1 MNYQETLDYL
11 FSKLPMYQRQGVAAY
26 KKDIGN
32 IIAGSEYLGN
42 PHTQFKSIHIA
53 GTNGKGSTAHM
64 LTSVLQEAGYKVGL
78 YTSPHLK
85 DFRERIKVNGKM
97 ITEQEVEDFVKANK
111 TIFEEM
117 ELSFFEF
124 TVAMAFDYFA
134 NQQVDIAII
143 ETGLGGR
150 LDSTNILNPELT
162 IITNIGLDHTNLLG
176 NTLEEIATEKA
187 GIIKKNTPI
196 IIGRKQKETNTI
208 FQNIAKE
215 KNAHLMYSE
224 PQQDYATDLKGEYQK
239 ENINTT
245 ITAIEQL
252 QEQGWSINSSNIEQ
266 GLLKIVA
273 NTQLLGRWQ
282 TLSKIPYII
291 CDTGH
296 NEDGIKQISQQLKNT
311 KYEKLHFVFG
321 TVNDK
326 NVDGILSY
334 LPKNACYYFCQANIA
349 RAMNAEELKNI
360 GKVFNLN
367 GDAFTS
373 VKQALNN
380 AIECAN
386 KDDLIFIGGSTFI
399 VAEVL

>member
-1 MNYQETLDYL
+1 MTYQETLDYL
-11 FSKLPMYQRQGVAAY
+11 FGRLPIYQRTGTAAY
-26 KKDIGN
+26 KADIGN
-32 IIAGSEYLGN
+32 IVAASKYLGN
-42 PHTQFKSIHIA
+42 PHTQFKSVHIA

-64 LTSVLQEAGYKVGL
+64 LSSILQESGYKVGL

-85 DFRERIKVNGKM
+85 DFRERIRINGKM
-97 ITEQEVEDFVKANK
+97 IAEQEVVDFVKESKA
-111 TIFEEM
+111 IFEEM

-124 TVAMAFDYFA
+124 TVGMAFDYFA

-176 NTLEEIATEKA
+176 NTLEKIAAEKG
-187 GIIKKNTPI
+187 GIIKENTPI

-208 FQNIAKE
+208 FQNIAEE

-224 PQQDYATDLKGEYQK
+224 PQQNYATDLKGEYQK

-252 QEQGWSINSSNIEQ
+252 QEQGWAINSSNIEQ

-282 TLSKIPYII
+282 TLSKIPHII

-296 NEDGIKQISQQLKNT
+296 NEDGIKQISKQLKNT
-311 KYEKLHFVFG
+311 KYEQLHFVFG

-326 NVDGILSY
+326 NLDSILSH
-334 LPKNACYYFCQANIA
+334 LPKNASYYFCQANIP
-349 RAMNAEELKNI
+349 RAMDAKELQQKSAKYELKGN
-360 GKVFNLN
+360 VF
-367 GDAFTS
+367 TI
-373 VKQALNN
+373 VKQALSKAKEN
-380 AIECAN
+380 ANAS
-386 KDDLIFIGGSTFI
+386 DLIFVGGSTFV
-399 VAEVL
+399 VAEAL

>member
-162 IITNIGLDHTNLLG
+162 IITNIGFDHTNLLG
-176 NTLEEIATEKA
+176 NTLEKIAAEKA
-187 GIIKKNTPI
+187 GIIKENTPI

-208 FQNIAKE
+208 FQQIAKE

-252 QEQGWSINSSNIEQ
+252 QEQGWAINSSNIEQ

>member
-1 MNYQETLDYL
+1 MNYTQTLDYL
-11 FSKLPMYQRQGVAAY
+11 FGRLPIYQRIGAAAY
-26 KKDIGN
+26 KADIGN
-32 IIAGSEYLGN
+32 IITATKHLEN

-64 LTSVLQEAGYKVGL
+64 LSSILQESGYKVGL

-85 DFRERIKVNGKM
+85 DFRERIRINGKM
-97 ITEQEVEDFVKANK
+97 ITEQEVGDFVKESKA
-111 TIFEEM
+111 IFEEM

-176 NTLEEIATEKA
+176 NTLEKIAVEKG
-187 GIIKKNTPI
+187 GIIKENTPI

-224 PQQDYATDLKGEYQK
+224 SKQNYATDLKGEYQK

-252 QEQGWSINSSNIEQ
+252 QEQGWIINSSNIEQ
-266 GLLKIVA
+266 GLLNIVV
-273 NTQLLGRWQ
+273 NTELLGRWQ
-282 TLSKIPYII
+282 TLSKIPHII

-296 NEDGIKQISQQLKNT
+296 NEDGIKQISKQLKNT
-311 KYEKLHFVFG
+311 KYEQLHFVFG

-326 NVDGILSY
+326 NLDSILSH
-334 LPKNACYYFCQANIA
+334 LPKNASYYFCQANIP
-349 RAMNAEELKNI
+349 RAMDAKELQQKSAKYELKGN
-360 GKVFNLN
+360 VF
-367 GDAFTS
+367 TI
-373 VKQALNN
+373 VKQALSKAKEN
-380 AIECAN
+380 ANAS
-386 KDDLIFIGGSTFI
+386 DLIFVGGSTFV
-399 VAEVL
+399 VAETL

>member
-11 FSKLPMYQRQGVAAY
+11 FSKLPMYQREGVAAY
-26 KKDIGN
+26 KADIGN
-32 IIAGSEYLGN
+32 IVAASKYLGK
-42 PHTQFKSIHIA
+42 PHAQFKSIHIA

-64 LTSVLQEAGYKVGL
+64 LTSILQEAGYKVGL

-85 DFRERIKVNGKM
+85 DFRERIKINGVK
-97 ITEQEVEDFVKANK
+97 ISENSVIKFVDQHKL
-111 TIFEEM
+111 IFENISI
-117 ELSFFEF
+117 SFFEF

-134 NQQVDIAII
+134 KEKVDIAII

-150 LDSTNILNPELT
+150 LDSTNIIKPELS
-162 IITNIGLDHTNLLG
+162 IITNIGFDHTNLLG
-176 NTLEEIATEKA
+176 NTLKEIATEKA

-215 KNAHLMYSE
+215 KNAHLIYSE
-224 PQQDYATDLKGEYQK
+224 PQQNYATDLKGKYQK

-245 ITAIEQL
+245 ITAILQL
-252 QEQGWSINSSNIEQ
+252 QGQGWSINNSNIEQ

-282 TLSKIPYII
+282 TLSKIPHII

-296 NEDGIKQISQQLKNT
+296 NEDGIKQISKQLKNT
-311 KYEKLHFVFG
+311 KYEQLHFVFG

-326 NVDGILSY
+326 NLDSILSL
-334 LPKNACYYFCQANIA
+334 LPKKANYYFCQAGIA
-349 RAMNAEELKNI
+349 RAMNAQELKNK
-360 GKVFNLN
+360 GKAFNLN

-373 VKQALNN
+373 VKKAINN
-380 AIECAN
+380 AKKCAN
-386 KDDLIFIGGSTFI
+386 KDDLIFIGGSTFV

>member
-1 MNYQETLDYL
+1 MTYQETLDYL
-11 FSKLPMYQRQGVAAY
+11 FGRLPIYQRTGAAAY
-26 KKDIGN
+26 KADIGN
-32 IIAGSEYLGN
+32 IVAASKYLGN
-42 PHTQFKSIHIA
+42 PHTQFKSVHIA

-64 LTSVLQEAGYKVGL
+64 LSSILQESEYKVGL

-85 DFRERIKVNGKM
+85 DFRERIRINGKM
-97 ITEQEVEDFVKANK
+97 IAEQEVVDFVKESKA
-111 TIFEEM
+111 IFEEM

-124 TVAMAFDYFA
+124 TVVMAFDYFA

-176 NTLEEIATEKA
+176 NTLEKIAAEKG
-187 GIIKKNTPI
+187 GIIKENTPI

-224 PQQDYATDLKGEYQK
+224 PQQNYATDLKGEYQK

-252 QEQGWSINSSNIEQ
+252 QKQGWAINSSNIEQ

-282 TLSKIPYII
+282 TLSEIPHII

-296 NEDGIKQISQQLKNT
+296 NEDGIKQISKQLKNT
-311 KYEKLHFVFG
+311 KYEQLHFVFG

-326 NVDGILSY
+326 NLDSILSH
-334 LPKNACYYFCQANIA
+334 LPKNASYYFCQANIP
-349 RAMNAEELKNI
+349 RAMDAKELQQQSAKYELKGN
-360 GKVFNLN
+360 VF
-367 GDAFTS
+367 TI
-373 VKQALNN
+373 VKQALSKAKEN
-380 AIECAN
+380 ANAS
-386 KDDLIFIGGSTFI
+386 DLIFVGGSTFV
-399 VAEVL
+399 VAEAL

>member
-11 FSKLPMYQRQGVAAY
+11 FSKLPMYQRKGIAAY
-26 KKDIGN
+26 KVDIGN
-32 IIAGSEYLGN
+32 IVAASKYLGN

-97 ITEQEVEDFVKANK
+97 ITEQEVVGFVKESK

-134 NQQVDIAII
+134 KEKVDIAII

-150 LDSTNILNPELT
+150 LDSTNIIKPELS
-162 IITNIGLDHTNLLG
+162 IITNIGIDHTNLLG
-176 NTLEEIATEKA
+176 NTIEKIAAEKA
-187 GIIKKNTPI
+187 GIIKENTPI

-215 KNAHLMYSE
+215 KNAHLIYTN
-224 PQQDYATDLKGEYQK
+224 PQQNYVTDLKGEYQK

-245 ITAIEQL
+245 IAVIEQL
-252 QEQGWSINSSNIEQ
+252 LEQGWVINRSNIEQ
-266 GLLKIVA
+266 GLLKTIT

-282 TLSKIPYII
+282 TLSKSPDII

-296 NEDGIKQISQQLKNT
+296 NEDGIKQISKQLKNT
-311 KYEKLHFVFG
+311 KFEQLHFVFG

-326 NVDGILSY
+326 NLDSILSH
-334 LPKNACYYFCQANIA
+334 LPKNACYYFCQADIV
-349 RAMNAEELKNI
+349 RAMNAQELKN
-360 GKVFNLN
+360 KAKAFNLN

-380 AIECAN
+380 AKECAN
-386 KDDLIFIGGSTFI
+386 KDDLIFIGGSTFV